1 VLALSTL
8 YQVPLG
14 RGQKFSTGNGA
25 LDYVLG
31 NWQINNI
38 FTAHSGAPFTPVISS
53 DIANTGNSGYEHM
66 DLVGNP
72 GGPKQASEW
81 FNTAAYAV
89 PAGYTYGTASRNSLR
104 TNGYFDLDTSLF
116 RTFPIG
122 GERQFEFRAEAFNLL
137 NHPVLGT
144 PNTDYNSGPLFGT
157 INYTASTAR
166 ELQLALKFLF

>member
-1 VLALSTL
+1 
-8 YQVPLG
+8 
-14 RGQKFSTGNGA
+14 
-25 LDYVLG
+25 
-31 NWQINNI
+31 
-38 FTAHSGAPFTPVISS
+38 
-53 DIANTGNSGYEHM
+53 M

-144 PNTDYNSGPLFGT
+144 PNTDYNSGPVVRHDQLHRQYCPGT
-157 INYTASTAR
+157 SIGSEVSFLSEASAAGVHNFRVTHSCHCR
-166 ELQLALKFLF
+166 